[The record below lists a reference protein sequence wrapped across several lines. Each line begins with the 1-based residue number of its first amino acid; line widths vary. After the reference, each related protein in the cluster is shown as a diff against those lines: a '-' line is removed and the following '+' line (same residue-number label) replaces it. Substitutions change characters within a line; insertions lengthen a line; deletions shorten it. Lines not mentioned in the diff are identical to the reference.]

1 LTANNNTTKRL
12 TLISDGWTNI
22 RGESIINYILVTPMG
37 EAFFQSSEPAG
48 QNSHTGEFLATRL
61 VKVIEDVVP
70 MHINAICS
78 DSAANMQN
86 AVARVRAKYSAIFGV
101 NCTSHQ
107 LNLVIKDILATP
119 ELAALMQNAVA
130 LSKWFRN
137 PHVPLEHLKAQQI
150 NICQKEIALSLPV
163 KTRWQSNLDCVTAL
177 LKSQK
182 AFESVV
188 LVNAVGAVMTKA
200 SNKHQKARD
209 AYALI
214 KSPDFWSDLKKLR
227 EIITPFVQL
236 IISTPDS
243 SPDVSSRQTRWMS
256 PTHPSPS
263 SLPISLLARSLR
275 SWTSSS
281 PRERSRPQLSST
293 VFITLPP

>member
-1 LTANNNTTKRL
+1 
-12 TLISDGWTNI
+12 
-22 RGESIINYILVTPMG
+22 
-37 EAFFQSSEPAG
+37 
-48 QNSHTGEFLATRL
+48 
-61 VKVIEDVVP
+61 
-70 MHINAICS
+70 
-78 DSAANMQN
+78 
-86 AVARVRAKYSAIFGV
+86 
-101 NCTSHQ
+101 
-107 LNLVIKDILATP
+107 
-119 ELAALMQNAVA
+119 MQNAVA

-200 SNKHQKARD
+200 SNKHQKARE

-281 PRERSRPQLSST
+281 PRGRSRPQLSST